1 MLPTLKELII
11 ASFDNPGV
19 SPDQESTV
27 TFRENLSFVAPS

>member
-1 MLPTLKELII
+1 MYELCPVKQ

-27 TFRENLSFVAPS
+27 TFRRKFLFVAPS